1 MLSVDAFGLKSIVVN
16 EENLKRE
23 TLNKSNMAA
32 ISNLEQMGV
41 FHISFQVLN
50 TDMSKSND
58 MHFMPEK

>member
-1 MLSVDAFGLKSIVVN
+1 MLSVDTFGLKSIVLN

-23 TLNKSNMAA
+23 TLKKSNMAA
-32 ISNLEQMGV
+32 ISNLEEMAV

-50 TDMSKSND
+50 ADMSKSND